1 MNVNQNV
8 SLNLTAD
15 GIPPRLHMVQ
25 GDSNTRTIVA
35 SLWDD
40 SQPYDVPASAAVMM
54 RFRKPDGTGGLYD
67 VTEGGAKIS
76 VSGNVVTV
84 PVATQLLAV
93 AGVVFAQVDVYG
105 AATGAAAEKLA
116 TFRLAIEVAPS
127 VYPDA
132 PIISSDYFN
141 ILTAKVAEAVAAADR
156 AEQATVYTPTIGSNG
171 NWYVWDQAAGKYVD
185 SGVSAQQGPKGD
197 KGDKGDTGAT
207 GERGTGWWETTAS
220 TPQSGAASSMSTI
233 YAAYKVGDFL
243 INPSLGYVY
252 EVTNVT
258 VSGNTSSIQYEYK
271 GSLKGPQGD
280 TGPIGPQGPQGE
292 QGAQGVQ
299 GIQGPKGDTG
309 ATGPQGEQGIQG
321 ARGEKGEPGA
331 TGPQGP
337 KGDKGDTGATGERG
351 TGWWETTASTPQSGA
366 ASSMS
371 TIYAAYKVG
380 DFLINP
386 SLGYVYEVTNVT
398 VSGNTSSIQ
407 YEYKGSLKGPQGD
420 TGPIGPQGPQ
430 GEQGA
435 QGVQGIQGP
444 KGDTGAT
451 GPQGEQGIQGAR
463 GEKGE
468 PGATGPIGPQGPQ
481 GPRGYPASVN
491 GVTPDNNGNITL
503 SATNVGAVSYDAPQS
518 LTAAQQAQALSNI
531 GGAES
536 SHTHSGQAISPAA
549 IELFP
554 GASAGNG
561 GYIDFH
567 YNNDSADYTSRL
579 IETPK
584 GVVRYNNYGLLST
597 ANIAAIYNVHV
608 QFVNGIFEYSNSAIK
623 ATSVCFAQYRGSAIS
638 SGFQDTVLGVTSYA
652 GKLRIVAKNGGTFE
666 TDVNIL
672 IINL

>member
-40 SQPYDVPASAAVMM
+40 SQPYDVPAPAAVMM

-84 PVATQLLAV
+84 PVATQLLTV

-132 PIISSDYFN
+132 PIISSDYYN

-207 GERGTGWWETTAS
+207 GERGTGWWETTVS
-220 TPQSGAASSMSTI
+220 TPQSGAASSMSTL

-321 ARGEKGEPGA
+321 ARGEKGDPGA

-351 TGWWETTASTPQSGA
+351 TGWWETTVSTPQSGA

-371 TIYAAYKVG
+371 TLYAAYKVG

-430 GEQGA
+430 GL
-435 QGVQGIQGP
+435 
-444 KGDTGAT
+444 
-451 GPQGEQGIQGAR
+451 
-463 GEKGE
+463 
-468 PGATGPIGPQGPQ
+468 Q
-481 GPRGYPASVN
+481 GPRGYPANVN

-503 SATNVGAVSYDAPQS
+503 SASNVGAVGYDAPQS

-554 GASAGNG
+554 GESAGNG

-567 YNNDSADYTSRL
+567 YNNDPADYTSRL
-579 IETPK
+579 IEIPK
-584 GVVRYNNYGLLST
+584 GVLKYNNHDLLST
-597 ANIAAIYNVHV
+597 AHITAVWNVNV
-608 QFVNGIFEYSNSAIK
+608 TFTNGIAEYINDAIK
-623 ATSVCFAQYRGSAIS
+623 ANRPCFVQFRAGTVGST
-638 SGFQDTVLGVTSYA
+638 FQDTALAVHNPTN
-652 GKLRIVAKNGGTFE
+652 GKLTIVAKNGATFS
-666 TDVNIL
+666 THLNIL
-672 IINL
+672 ILNL

>member
-197 KGDKGDTGAT
+197 KGDKGD
-207 GERGTGWWETTAS
+207 
-220 TPQSGAASSMSTI
+220 
-233 YAAYKVGDFL
+233 
-243 INPSLGYVY
+243 
-252 EVTNVT
+252 
-258 VSGNTSSIQYEYK
+258 
-271 GSLKGPQGD
+271 
-280 TGPIGPQGPQGE
+280 
-292 QGAQGVQ
+292 
-299 GIQGPKGDTG
+299 
-309 ATGPQGEQGIQG
+309 
-321 ARGEKGEPGA
+321 
-331 TGPQGP
+331 
-337 KGDKGDTGATGERG
+337 
-351 TGWWETTASTPQSGA
+351 
-366 ASSMS
+366 
-371 TIYAAYKVG
+371 
-380 DFLINP
+380 
-386 SLGYVYEVTNVT
+386 
-398 VSGNTSSIQ
+398 
-407 YEYKGSLKGPQGD
+407 
-420 TGPIGPQGPQ
+420 
-430 GEQGA
+430 
-435 QGVQGIQGP
+435 
-444 KGDTGAT
+444 
-451 GPQGEQGIQGAR
+451 
-463 GEKGE
+463 

-491 GVTPDNNGNITL
+491 GVTPDNDGNITL
-503 SATNVGAVSYDAPQS
+503 SASNVGA
-518 LTAAQQAQALSNI
+518 
-531 GGAES
+531 AEAY
-536 SHTHSGQAISPAA
+536 HTHLGDAISPKA

-567 YNNDSADYTSRL
+567 YNDDSTDYTSRL
-579 IETPK
+579 IEIPK
-584 GVVRYNNYGLLST
+584 GVVRYNTHELVST
-597 ANIAAIYNVHV
+597 AKIIAVWNAAVT
-608 QFVNGIFEYSNSAIK
+608 FTNGIAEYSNSAIK
-623 ATSVCFAQYRGSAIS
+623 ANCVCFVQFRAGTVGST
-638 SGFQDTVLGVTSYA
+638 FQDTALSVSNPTN
-652 GKLRIVAKNGGTFE
+652 GKLTIVAKNGATFS
-666 TDVNIL
+666 THLNIL
-672 IINL
+672 ILDL

>member
-156 AEQATVYTPTIGSNG
+156 AEQATVHTPTIGSNG

-197 KGDKGDTGAT
+197 KGDKGD
-207 GERGTGWWETTAS
+207 
-220 TPQSGAASSMSTI
+220 
-233 YAAYKVGDFL
+233 
-243 INPSLGYVY
+243 
-252 EVTNVT
+252 
-258 VSGNTSSIQYEYK
+258 
-271 GSLKGPQGD
+271 
-280 TGPIGPQGPQGE
+280 
-292 QGAQGVQ
+292 
-299 GIQGPKGDTG
+299 
-309 ATGPQGEQGIQG
+309 
-321 ARGEKGEPGA
+321 
-331 TGPQGP
+331 
-337 KGDKGDTGATGERG
+337 
-351 TGWWETTASTPQSGA
+351 
-366 ASSMS
+366 
-371 TIYAAYKVG
+371 
-380 DFLINP
+380 
-386 SLGYVYEVTNVT
+386 
-398 VSGNTSSIQ
+398 
-407 YEYKGSLKGPQGD
+407 
-420 TGPIGPQGPQ
+420 
-430 GEQGA
+430 
-435 QGVQGIQGP
+435 
-444 KGDTGAT
+444 
-451 GPQGEQGIQGAR
+451 
-463 GEKGE
+463 

-491 GVTPDNNGNITL
+491 GVTPDNDGNITL
-503 SATNVGAVSYDAPQS
+503 SASNVGA
-518 LTAAQQAQALSNI
+518 
-531 GGAES
+531 AEAY
-536 SHTHSGQAISPAA
+536 HTHLRDAISPKA

-567 YNNDSADYTSRL
+567 YNDDPTDYTSRL
-579 IETPK
+579 IEIPK
-584 GVVRYNNYGLLST
+584 GVVRYNNYELVST
-597 ANIAAIYNVHV
+597 AKIIAVWNAAVT
-608 QFVNGIFEYSNSAIK
+608 FTNGIAEYSNSAIK
-623 ATSVCFAQYRGSAIS
+623 ANCVCFVQFRAS
-638 SGFQDTVLGVTSYA
+638 SVSSTFQDTALSVSNPTD
-652 GKLRIVAKNGGTFE
+652 GKLTIVAKNGATFSSNL
-666 TDVNIL
+666 NIL
-672 IINL
+672 ILNL

>member
-40 SQPYDVPASAAVMM
+40 SQPYNVPASAAVMM

-84 PVATQLLAV
+84 PVATQLLTV

-220 TPQSGAASSMSTI
+220 TPQSGAASSMSTL

-280 TGPIGPQGPQGE
+280 TGPIGPQGP
-292 QGAQGVQ
+292 
-299 GIQGPKGDTG
+299 
-309 ATGPQGEQGIQG
+309 
-321 ARGEKGEPGA
+321 
-331 TGPQGP
+331 
-337 KGDKGDTGATGERG
+337 
-351 TGWWETTASTPQSGA
+351 
-366 ASSMS
+366 
-371 TIYAAYKVG
+371 
-380 DFLINP
+380 
-386 SLGYVYEVTNVT
+386 
-398 VSGNTSSIQ
+398 
-407 YEYKGSLKGPQGD
+407 
-420 TGPIGPQGPQ
+420 
-430 GEQGA
+430 
-435 QGVQGIQGP
+435 
-444 KGDTGAT
+444 
-451 GPQGEQGIQGAR
+451 
-463 GEKGE
+463 
-468 PGATGPIGPQGPQ
+468 
-481 GPRGYPASVN
+481 RGYPANVN

-503 SATNVGAVSYDAPQS
+503 SADNVGAVSYDAPQS

-536 SHTHSGQAISPAA
+536 SHTHFGQAISPAA

-608 QFVNGIFEYSNSAIK
+608 KFVNGIFEYSNSAIK

>member
-84 PVATQLLAV
+84 PVATQLLTV

-116 TFRLAIEVAPS
+116 TFRLAIEVAPG

-132 PIISSDYFN
+132 PIISSDYYN

-220 TPQSGAASSMSTI
+220 TPQSGAASSMSTL

-280 TGPIGPQGPQGE
+280 TGPIGPQGPQG
-292 QGAQGVQ
+292 
-299 GIQGPKGDTG
+299 
-309 ATGPQGEQGIQG
+309 
-321 ARGEKGEPGA
+321 
-331 TGPQGP
+331 
-337 KGDKGDTGATGERG
+337 
-351 TGWWETTASTPQSGA
+351 
-366 ASSMS
+366 
-371 TIYAAYKVG
+371 
-380 DFLINP
+380 L
-386 SLGYVYEVTNVT
+386 
-398 VSGNTSSIQ
+398 
-407 YEYKGSLKGPQGD
+407 
-420 TGPIGPQGPQ
+420 
-430 GEQGA
+430 
-435 QGVQGIQGP
+435 
-444 KGDTGAT
+444 
-451 GPQGEQGIQGAR
+451 
-463 GEKGE
+463 
-468 PGATGPIGPQGPQ
+468 Q
-481 GPRGYPASVN
+481 GPRGYPANVN
-491 GVTPDNNGNITL
+491 GVTPDNSGNITL
-503 SATNVGAVSYDAPQS
+503 SASNVGAVGYDAPQS

-531 GGAES
+531 GGAKS
-536 SHTHSGQAISPAA
+536 FHTHSGQAISPAA

-567 YNNDSADYTSRL
+567 YNDDSADYTSRL
-579 IETPK
+579 IEIPK
-584 GVVRYNNYGLLST
+584 GVVRYNNYELVSA
-597 ANIAAIYNVHV
+597 ANIIAVWNAAVT
-608 QFVNGIFEYSNSAIK
+608 FTNGIAEYSNSAIK
-623 ATSVCFAQYRGSAIS
+623 ANCVCLVQFRAGTVGST
-638 SGFQDTVLGVTSYA
+638 FQDTALSVSNPTN
-652 GKLRIVAKNGGTFE
+652 GKLTIVAKNGATFS
-666 TDVNIL
+666 THLNIL
-672 IINL
+672 ILDL

>member
-197 KGDKGDTGAT
+197 
-207 GERGTGWWETTAS
+207 
-220 TPQSGAASSMSTI
+220 
-233 YAAYKVGDFL
+233 
-243 INPSLGYVY
+243 
-252 EVTNVT
+252 
-258 VSGNTSSIQYEYK
+258 
-271 GSLKGPQGD
+271 
-280 TGPIGPQGPQGE
+280 
-292 QGAQGVQ
+292 
-299 GIQGPKGDTG
+299 
-309 ATGPQGEQGIQG
+309 
-321 ARGEKGEPGA
+321 
-331 TGPQGP
+331 

>member
-84 PVATQLLAV
+84 PVATQLLTV

-132 PIISSDYFN
+132 PIISSDYYN

-220 TPQSGAASSMSTI
+220 TPQNGAASSMSTL

-309 ATGPQGEQGIQG
+309 ETGPQGEQGIQG
-321 ARGEKGEPGA
+321 ARGEKGDPGA
-331 TGPQGP
+331 TGSQGP

-351 TGWWETTASTPQSGA
+351 TGWWETTASTPQNGA

-371 TIYAAYKVG
+371 TLYAAYKVG

-420 TGPIGPQGPQ
+420 I
-430 GEQGA
+430 
-435 QGVQGIQGP
+435 
-444 KGDTGAT
+444 
-451 GPQGEQGIQGAR
+451 
-463 GEKGE
+463 
-468 PGATGPIGPQGPQ
+468 GPIGPQGPQ
-481 GPRGYPASVN
+481 GPRGYPANVN
-491 GVTPDNNGNITL
+491 GVTPDNSGNITL
-503 SATNVGAVSYDAPQS
+503 SADSVGAVSYNDPQS
-518 LTAAQQAQALSNI
+518 LTAAQKTQALSNI

-536 SHTHSGQAISPAA
+536 SHNHSGQAISPVA

-554 GASAGNG
+554 GAAAGNG

-567 YNNDSADYTSRL
+567 YNDDSADYTSRL
-579 IETPK
+579 IEIPEGT
-584 GVVRYNNYGLLST
+584 VRYNNYGLLST
-597 ANIAAIYNVHV
+597 AHVAAIYNLHAE
-608 QFVNGIFEYSNSAIK
+608 FTNGIFEYSNSAIK
-623 ATSVCFAQYRGSAIS
+623 ATSVCFAQFRGSATT

-666 TDVNIL
+666 TDVNVL

>member
-84 PVATQLLAV
+84 PVATQLLTV

-132 PIISSDYFN
+132 PIISSDYYN

-207 GERGTGWWETTAS
+207 GERGTGWWETTVSA
-220 TPQSGAASSMSTI
+220 PQSGAASSMSTL

-280 TGPIGPQGPQGE
+280 IGPIGPQGPQGE

-321 ARGEKGEPGA
+321 ARGEKGDPGA

-351 TGWWETTASTPQSGA
+351 TGWWETTVSAPQSGA

-371 TIYAAYKVG
+371 TLYAAYKVG

-420 TGPIGPQGPQ
+420 I
-430 GEQGA
+430 
-435 QGVQGIQGP
+435 
-444 KGDTGAT
+444 
-451 GPQGEQGIQGAR
+451 
-463 GEKGE
+463 
-468 PGATGPIGPQGPQ
+468 GPIGPQGPQ
-481 GPRGYPASVN
+481 GPRGYPANVN

-503 SATNVGAVSYDAPQS
+503 SADSVGAVSYNDPQS
-518 LTAAQQAQALSNI
+518 LTAAQKTQALSNI

-536 SHTHSGQAISPAA
+536 SHNHSGQSISPAA

-567 YNNDSADYTSRL
+567 YNNDPADYTSRL
-579 IETPK
+579 IEIPK
-584 GVVRYNNYGLLST
+584 GTVRYNNYGLLST
-597 ANIAAIYNVHV
+597 AHVAAIYNLHAE
-608 QFVNGIFEYSNSAIK
+608 FTNGIFEYSNSAIK
-623 ATSVCFAQYRGSAIS
+623 ATSVCFAQFRGSATT
-638 SGFQDTVLGVTSYA
+638 SGFQDTVLGVTSYE

-666 TDVNIL
+666 TDVNVL

>member
-84 PVATQLLAV
+84 PVATQLLTV

-132 PIISSDYFN
+132 PIISSDYYN

-207 GERGTGWWETTAS
+207 GERGTGWWETTVS
-220 TPQSGAASSMSTI
+220 TPQSGAASSMSTLYAAYKVGDFLI
-233 YAAYKVGDFL
+233 NPSLGYVYEVTNVTVSGNTSSIQYEYKGSLKGLQGDTGPQGPQGEQGAQGVQGIQGPKGDTGATGPQGEQGIQGARGEKGDPGATGPQGPKGDKGDTGATGERGTGWWETTVSTPQSGAASSMSTLYAAYKVGDFL

-280 TGPIGPQGPQGE
+280 TGPIGPQGPQG
-292 QGAQGVQ
+292 
-299 GIQGPKGDTG
+299 
-309 ATGPQGEQGIQG
+309 
-321 ARGEKGEPGA
+321 
-331 TGPQGP
+331 
-337 KGDKGDTGATGERG
+337 
-351 TGWWETTASTPQSGA
+351 
-366 ASSMS
+366 
-371 TIYAAYKVG
+371 
-380 DFLINP
+380 L
-386 SLGYVYEVTNVT
+386 
-398 VSGNTSSIQ
+398 
-407 YEYKGSLKGPQGD
+407 
-420 TGPIGPQGPQ
+420 
-430 GEQGA
+430 
-435 QGVQGIQGP
+435 
-444 KGDTGAT
+444 
-451 GPQGEQGIQGAR
+451 
-463 GEKGE
+463 
-468 PGATGPIGPQGPQ
+468 Q
-481 GPRGYPASVN
+481 GPRGYPANVN

-503 SATNVGAVSYDAPQS
+503 SASNVGAVGYDAPQS

-567 YNNDSADYTSRL
+567 YNNDPADYTSRL
-579 IETPK
+579 IEIPK
-584 GVVRYNNYGLLST
+584 GVLKYNDHGLLST
-597 ANIAAIYNVHV
+597 ANIAAIYNVHAK
-608 QFVNGIFEYSNSAIK
+608 FTNGIFEYSNSAIK
-623 ATSVCFAQYRGSAIS
+623 ATSVCFAQFRGSATT

-666 TDVNIL
+666 TDVNVL

>member
-220 TPQSGAASSMSTI
+220 TPQSGAASSMSTL

-292 QGAQGVQ
+292 QGAQGEQ
-299 GIQGPKGDTG
+299 GIQGPKGDAG

-321 ARGEKGEPGA
+321 ARGEKG
-331 TGPQGP
+331 
-337 KGDKGDTGATGERG
+337 D
-351 TGWWETTASTPQSGA
+351 
-366 ASSMS
+366 
-371 TIYAAYKVG
+371 
-380 DFLINP
+380 
-386 SLGYVYEVTNVT
+386 
-398 VSGNTSSIQ
+398 
-407 YEYKGSLKGPQGD
+407 
-420 TGPIGPQGPQ
+420 
-430 GEQGA
+430 
-435 QGVQGIQGP
+435 
-444 KGDTGAT
+444 
-451 GPQGEQGIQGAR
+451 
-463 GEKGE
+463 

-491 GVTPDNNGNITL
+491 GVTPDNDGNITL
-503 SATNVGAVSYDAPQS
+503 SASNVGA
-518 LTAAQQAQALSNI
+518 
-531 GGAES
+531 AEAY
-536 SHTHSGQAISPAA
+536 HTHLGDAISPKA

-567 YNNDSADYTSRL
+567 YNDDSTDYTSRL
-579 IETPK
+579 IEIPK
-584 GVVRYNNYGLLST
+584 GVVRYNNYELVST
-597 ANIAAIYNVHV
+597 AKIIAVWNAAVT
-608 QFVNGIFEYSNSAIK
+608 FTNGIAEYSNSAIK
-623 ATSVCFAQYRGSAIS
+623 ANCVCFVQFRAGTVGST
-638 SGFQDTVLGVTSYA
+638 FQDTALSVSNPTN
-652 GKLRIVAKNGGTFE
+652 GKLTIVAKNGATFS
-666 TDVNIL
+666 THLNIL
-672 IINL
+672 ILDL

>member
-84 PVATQLLAV
+84 PVATQLLTV

-132 PIISSDYFN
+132 PIISSDYYN

-207 GERGTGWWETTAS
+207 GERGTGWWETTVS
-220 TPQSGAASSMSTI
+220 TPQSGAASSMSTL

-280 TGPIGPQGPQGE
+280 TGPIGPQGPQG
-292 QGAQGVQ
+292 
-299 GIQGPKGDTG
+299 
-309 ATGPQGEQGIQG
+309 
-321 ARGEKGEPGA
+321 
-331 TGPQGP
+331 
-337 KGDKGDTGATGERG
+337 
-351 TGWWETTASTPQSGA
+351 
-366 ASSMS
+366 
-371 TIYAAYKVG
+371 
-380 DFLINP
+380 L
-386 SLGYVYEVTNVT
+386 
-398 VSGNTSSIQ
+398 
-407 YEYKGSLKGPQGD
+407 
-420 TGPIGPQGPQ
+420 
-430 GEQGA
+430 
-435 QGVQGIQGP
+435 
-444 KGDTGAT
+444 
-451 GPQGEQGIQGAR
+451 
-463 GEKGE
+463 
-468 PGATGPIGPQGPQ
+468 Q
-481 GPRGYPASVN
+481 GPRGYPANVN

-503 SATNVGAVSYDAPQS
+503 SASNVGAVGYDAPQS

-536 SHTHSGQAISPAA
+536 SHTHSGEAISPAS

-567 YNNDSADYTSRL
+567 YDNNAADFTSRIMEIPSGYVTL
-579 IETPK
+579 NGMGIMT
-584 GVVRYNNYGLLST
+584 R
-597 ANIAAIYNVHV
+597 ANIIAVWNVAV
-608 QFVNGIFEYSNSAIK
+608 TFTNGIAEYSNSAIK
-623 ATSVCFAQYRGSAIS
+623 ANCVCFAQFRASSVGSS
-638 SGFQDTVLGVTSYA
+638 FQDTALSVSNPTD
-652 GKLRIVAKNGGTFE
+652 GKLTIVAKNGATFSSNL
-666 TDVNIL
+666 NIL
-672 IINL
+672 ILNF

>member
-84 PVATQLLAV
+84 PVATQLLTV

-132 PIISSDYFN
+132 PIISSDYYN

-220 TPQSGAASSMSTI
+220 TPQSGAASSMSTL

-321 ARGEKGEPGA
+321 ARGEKGDPGA

-351 TGWWETTASTPQSGA
+351 TGWWETTVSTPQSGA

-371 TIYAAYKVG
+371 TLYAAYKVG

-430 GEQGA
+430 GL
-435 QGVQGIQGP
+435 
-444 KGDTGAT
+444 
-451 GPQGEQGIQGAR
+451 
-463 GEKGE
+463 
-468 PGATGPIGPQGPQ
+468 Q
-481 GPRGYPASVN
+481 GPRGYPANVN

-503 SATNVGAVSYDAPQS
+503 SASNVGAVGYDAPQS

-567 YNNDSADYTSRL
+567 YNNDPADYTSRL
-579 IETPK
+579 IEIPK
-584 GVVRYNNYGLLST
+584 GVLKYNDHGLLST
-597 ANIAAIYNVHV
+597 ANIAAIYNVHAK
-608 QFVNGIFEYSNSAIK
+608 FTNGIFEYSNSAIK
-623 ATSVCFAQYRGSAIS
+623 ATSVCFAQFRGSATT

-666 TDVNIL
+666 TDVNVL

>member
-84 PVATQLLAV
+84 PVATQLLTV

-132 PIISSDYFN
+132 PIISSDYYN

-207 GERGTGWWETTAS
+207 GERGTGWWETTVS
-220 TPQSGAASSMSTI
+220 TPQSGAASSMSTL

-292 QGAQGVQ
+292 QGAQG
-299 GIQGPKGDTG
+299 IQGPKGDTG

-321 ARGEKGEPGA
+321 ARGEKGDPGA
-331 TGPQGP
+331 TGSQGP

-351 TGWWETTASTPQSGA
+351 TGWWETTVSTPQSGA

-371 TIYAAYKVG
+371 TLYAAYKVG

-430 GEQGA
+430 GL
-435 QGVQGIQGP
+435 
-444 KGDTGAT
+444 
-451 GPQGEQGIQGAR
+451 
-463 GEKGE
+463 
-468 PGATGPIGPQGPQ
+468 Q

-567 YNNDSADYTSRL
+567 YNNNAADYTSRI
-579 IETPK
+579 IEAPSGYVQLNGEGIMT
-584 GVVRYNNYGLLST
+584 R
-597 ANIAAIYNVHV
+597 ANIAAAYNVQA
-608 QFVNGIFEYSNSAIK
+608 QFTNGIFEYSNSFIK
-623 ATSVCFAQYRGSAIS
+623 AGTICFAQFR
-638 SGFQDTVLGVTSYA
+638 SGLVTSSFRDTALSTSSEA
-652 GKLRIVAKNGGTFE
+652 GKVRIVAKNGETFN
-666 TDVNIL
+666 TTVNVL
-672 IINL
+672 MINL

>member
-40 SQPYDVPASAAVMM
+40 SQPYNVPASAAVMM
-54 RFRKPDGTGGLYD
+54 RFRKPDDTGGLYD

-84 PVATQLLAV
+84 PVATQLLTV
-93 AGVVFAQVDVYG
+93 AGVVFAQLDVYG
-105 AATGAAAEKLA
+105 TATGAAAEKLA

-132 PIISSDYFN
+132 KIISSDYYN

-156 AEQATVYTPTIGSNG
+156 AEQATVHTPTIGGNG

-197 KGDKGDTGAT
+197 KGDPGAT

-220 TPQSGAASSMSTI
+220 TPQNGAASSMSTF

-309 ATGPQGEQGIQG
+309 GTGPQGD
-321 ARGEKGEPGA
+321 KGE
-331 TGPQGP
+331 
-337 KGDKGDTGATGERG
+337 KGDTGATGERG
-351 TGWWETTASTPQSGA
+351 TGWWETTASTPQNGA

-371 TIYAAYKVG
+371 TFYAAYKVG

-444 KGDTGAT
+444 KGDAGAT

-463 GEKGE
+463 GEKGD

-567 YNNDSADYTSRL
+567 YNNNAADYTSRI
-579 IETPK
+579 IEAPSGYVQLNGEGIMT
-584 GVVRYNNYGLLST
+584 R
-597 ANIAAIYNVHV
+597 ANIAAAYNVPA
-608 QFVNGIFEYSNSAIK
+608 QFTNGIFEYSNSFIK
-623 ATSVCFAQYRGSAIS
+623 AGTICFAQFRG
-638 SGFQDTVLGVTSYA
+638 GLVTSSFRDTALSTSSEA
-652 GKLRIVAKNGGTFE
+652 GKVRIVAKNGETFN
-666 TDVNIL
+666 TTVNVL
-672 IINL
+672 MINL

>member
-40 SQPYDVPASAAVMM
+40 SKPYDVPASAAVMM

-156 AEQATVYTPTIGSNG
+156 AEQATVHTPTIGSNG

-207 GERGTGWWETTAS
+207 GERGTDWWETTAS
-220 TPQSGAASSMSTI
+220 TPQSGAASSMSTL

-280 TGPIGPQGPQGE
+280 TGPQG
-292 QGAQGVQ
+292 
-299 GIQGPKGDTG
+299 
-309 ATGPQGEQGIQG
+309 
-321 ARGEKGEPGA
+321 
-331 TGPQGP
+331 
-337 KGDKGDTGATGERG
+337 
-351 TGWWETTASTPQSGA
+351 
-366 ASSMS
+366 
-371 TIYAAYKVG
+371 
-380 DFLINP
+380 L
-386 SLGYVYEVTNVT
+386 
-398 VSGNTSSIQ
+398 
-407 YEYKGSLKGPQGD
+407 
-420 TGPIGPQGPQ
+420 
-430 GEQGA
+430 
-435 QGVQGIQGP
+435 
-444 KGDTGAT
+444 
-451 GPQGEQGIQGAR
+451 
-463 GEKGE
+463 
-468 PGATGPIGPQGPQ
+468 QGPQ
-481 GPRGYPASVN
+481 GPRGYPANVN

-503 SATNVGAVSYDAPQS
+503 SADNVGAVSYDAPQS

-536 SHTHSGQAISPAA
+536 SHNHSGQSISPVA

-579 IETPK
+579 IEIPK
-584 GVVRYNNYGLLST
+584 GVVRYNDHGLLTTGNIT
-597 ANIAAIYNVHV
+597 AVWNVAV
-608 QFVNGIFEYSNSAIK
+608 TFTNGIAEYSNNAIK
-623 ATSVCFAQYRGSAIS
+623 ANHPCFVQFRASTVGSS
-638 SGFQDTVLGVTSYA
+638 FQDTALAVSNPTN
-652 GKLRIVAKNGGTFE
+652 GKLTIVAKNGATFSAHL
-666 TDVNIL
+666 NIL
-672 IINL
+672 ILDL

>member
-40 SQPYDVPASAAVMM
+40 SQPYNVPASAAVMM
-54 RFRKPDGTGGLYD
+54 RFRKPDDTGGLYD

-84 PVATQLLAV
+84 PVATQLLTV
-93 AGVVFAQVDVYG
+93 AGVVFAQLDVYG
-105 AATGAAAEKLA
+105 TATGAAAEKLA

-132 PIISSDYFN
+132 KIISSDYYN

-156 AEQATVYTPTIGSNG
+156 AEQATVHTPTIGGNG

-197 KGDKGDTGAT
+197 KGDPGAT

-220 TPQSGAASSMSTI
+220 TPQNGAASSMSTF

-280 TGPIGPQGPQGE
+280 
-292 QGAQGVQ
+292 
-299 GIQGPKGDTG
+299 
-309 ATGPQGEQGIQG
+309 
-321 ARGEKGEPGA
+321 
-331 TGPQGP
+331 
-337 KGDKGDTGATGERG
+337 
-351 TGWWETTASTPQSGA
+351 
-366 ASSMS
+366 
-371 TIYAAYKVG
+371 
-380 DFLINP
+380 
-386 SLGYVYEVTNVT
+386 
-398 VSGNTSSIQ
+398 
-407 YEYKGSLKGPQGD
+407 
-420 TGPIGPQGPQ
+420 
-430 GEQGA
+430 
-435 QGVQGIQGP
+435 
-444 KGDTGAT
+444 
-451 GPQGEQGIQGAR
+451 
-463 GEKGE
+463 
-468 PGATGPIGPQGPQ
+468 TGPIGPQGPQ

-567 YNNDSADYTSRL
+567 YNNNAADYTSRI
-579 IETPK
+579 IEAPSGYVQLNGEGIMT
-584 GVVRYNNYGLLST
+584 R
-597 ANIAAIYNVHV
+597 ANIAAAYNVPA
-608 QFVNGIFEYSNSAIK
+608 QFTNGIFEYSNSFIK
-623 ATSVCFAQYRGSAIS
+623 AGTICFAQFRG
-638 SGFQDTVLGVTSYA
+638 GLVTSSFRDTALSTSSEA
-652 GKLRIVAKNGGTFE
+652 GKVRIVAKNGETFN
-666 TDVNIL
+666 TTVNVL
-672 IINL
+672 MINL

>member
-84 PVATQLLAV
+84 PVATQLLTV
-93 AGVVFAQVDVYG
+93 AGVVFAQVDIYG

-243 INPSLGYVY
+243 FNPSLGYVY

-280 TGPIGPQGPQGE
+280 TGPIGPQGLQGE
-292 QGAQGVQ
+292 QGAQGEQ
-299 GIQGPKGDTG
+299 GIQGPKGDAG

-321 ARGEKGEPGA
+321 ARGEKG
-331 TGPQGP
+331 
-337 KGDKGDTGATGERG
+337 D
-351 TGWWETTASTPQSGA
+351 
-366 ASSMS
+366 
-371 TIYAAYKVG
+371 
-380 DFLINP
+380 
-386 SLGYVYEVTNVT
+386 
-398 VSGNTSSIQ
+398 
-407 YEYKGSLKGPQGD
+407 
-420 TGPIGPQGPQ
+420 
-430 GEQGA
+430 
-435 QGVQGIQGP
+435 
-444 KGDTGAT
+444 
-451 GPQGEQGIQGAR
+451 
-463 GEKGE
+463 

-491 GVTPDNNGNITL
+491 GVTPDNDGNITL
-503 SATNVGAVSYDAPQS
+503 SASNVGA
-518 LTAAQQAQALSNI
+518 
-531 GGAES
+531 AEAY
-536 SHTHSGQAISPAA
+536 HTHLGDAISPKA

-567 YNNDSADYTSRL
+567 YNDDSADYTSRL
-579 IETPK
+579 IEIPK
-584 GVVRYNNYGLLST
+584 GVVRYNDHGLLTTGNIT
-597 ANIAAIYNVHV
+597 AVWNVAV
-608 QFVNGIFEYSNSAIK
+608 TFTNGIAEYSNNAIK
-623 ATSVCFAQYRGSAIS
+623 ANHPCFVQFRASTVGSS
-638 SGFQDTVLGVTSYA
+638 FQDTALAVSNPTD
-652 GKLRIVAKNGGTFE
+652 GKLTIVAKNGATFSAHL
-666 TDVNIL
+666 NIL
-672 IINL
+672 ILNL

>member
-84 PVATQLLAV
+84 PVATQLLTV

-132 PIISSDYFN
+132 NIISSDYYN
-141 ILTAKVAEAVAAADR
+141 VLTAKIAEAVAAADR
-156 AEQATVYTPTIGSNG
+156 AEQATVHTPTIGSNG

-207 GERGTGWWETTAS
+207 GERGTGWWETTVSA
-220 TPQSGAASSMSTI
+220 PQSGAASSMSTL

-280 TGPIGPQGPQGE
+280 I
-292 QGAQGVQ
+292 
-299 GIQGPKGDTG
+299 
-309 ATGPQGEQGIQG
+309 
-321 ARGEKGEPGA
+321 
-331 TGPQGP
+331 
-337 KGDKGDTGATGERG
+337 
-351 TGWWETTASTPQSGA
+351 
-366 ASSMS
+366 
-371 TIYAAYKVG
+371 
-380 DFLINP
+380 
-386 SLGYVYEVTNVT
+386 
-398 VSGNTSSIQ
+398 
-407 YEYKGSLKGPQGD
+407 
-420 TGPIGPQGPQ
+420 
-430 GEQGA
+430 
-435 QGVQGIQGP
+435 
-444 KGDTGAT
+444 
-451 GPQGEQGIQGAR
+451 
-463 GEKGE
+463 
-468 PGATGPIGPQGPQ
+468 GPIGPQGPQ
-481 GPRGYPASVN
+481 GPRGYPANVN
-491 GVTPDNNGNITL
+491 GVTPDDNGNITL
-503 SATNVGAVSYDAPQS
+503 SADSVGAVSYNDPQS
-518 LTAAQQAQALSNI
+518 LTAAQKTQALSNI

-536 SHTHSGQAISPAA
+536 SHNHSGQSISPAA

-567 YNNDSADYTSRL
+567 YDNNAADFTSRIMEIPSGYVTL
-579 IETPK
+579 NGMGIMT
-584 GVVRYNNYGLLST
+584 R
-597 ANIAAIYNVHV
+597 ANIIAVWNAAVT
-608 QFVNGIFEYSNSAIK
+608 FTNGIAEYSNNAIK
-623 ATSVCFAQYRGSAIS
+623 ANCVCFAQFRASSVGSS
-638 SGFQDTVLGVTSYA
+638 FQDTALSVSNPTD
-652 GKLRIVAKNGGTFE
+652 GKLTIVAKNGATFSSNL
-666 TDVNIL
+666 NIL
-672 IINL
+672 ILNF

>member
-156 AEQATVYTPTIGSNG
+156 AEQATVHTPTIGSNG

-197 KGDKGDTGAT
+197 KGDKGD
-207 GERGTGWWETTAS
+207 
-220 TPQSGAASSMSTI
+220 
-233 YAAYKVGDFL
+233 
-243 INPSLGYVY
+243 
-252 EVTNVT
+252 
-258 VSGNTSSIQYEYK
+258 
-271 GSLKGPQGD
+271 
-280 TGPIGPQGPQGE
+280 
-292 QGAQGVQ
+292 
-299 GIQGPKGDTG
+299 
-309 ATGPQGEQGIQG
+309 
-321 ARGEKGEPGA
+321 
-331 TGPQGP
+331 
-337 KGDKGDTGATGERG
+337 
-351 TGWWETTASTPQSGA
+351 
-366 ASSMS
+366 
-371 TIYAAYKVG
+371 
-380 DFLINP
+380 
-386 SLGYVYEVTNVT
+386 
-398 VSGNTSSIQ
+398 
-407 YEYKGSLKGPQGD
+407 
-420 TGPIGPQGPQ
+420 
-430 GEQGA
+430 
-435 QGVQGIQGP
+435 
-444 KGDTGAT
+444 
-451 GPQGEQGIQGAR
+451 
-463 GEKGE
+463 

-491 GVTPDNNGNITL
+491 GVTPDNDGNITL
-503 SATNVGAVSYDAPQS
+503 SASNVGA
-518 LTAAQQAQALSNI
+518 
-531 GGAES
+531 AEAY
-536 SHTHSGQAISPAA
+536 HTHLRDAIAPKA

-567 YNNDSADYTSRL
+567 YNDDPTDYTSRL
-579 IETPK
+579 IEIPK
-584 GVVRYNNYGLLST
+584 GVVRYNNYELVST
-597 ANIAAIYNVHV
+597 AKIIAVWNAAVT
-608 QFVNGIFEYSNSAIK
+608 FTNGIAEYSNSAIK
-623 ATSVCFAQYRGSAIS
+623 ANCVCFVQFRAS
-638 SGFQDTVLGVTSYA
+638 SVSSTFQDTALSVSNPTD
-652 GKLRIVAKNGGTFE
+652 GKLTIVAKNGATFSSNL
-666 TDVNIL
+666 NIL
-672 IINL
+672 ILNL